1 MNDIENN
8 SCSGNK
14 ITLPVITS
22 APSCGCSTSDEMP
35 HRPPNRDQAFVVGSI
50 PTQAGDVPQVAAQ
63 LRWTDHWGTI
73 KARWGV
79 GRMDY
84 MIII

>member
-22 APSCGCSTSDEMP
+22 VSSCGCTALEETP
-35 HRPPNRDQAFVVGSI
+35 HGPPRRDQSFVVGLI

-63 LRWTDHWGTI
+63 LHRRDHWERSRPDG
-73 KARWGV
+73 ALAGW
-79 GRMDY
+79 
-84 MIII
+84 II